1 MADNIAWTGTD
12 VWTGTANVTDY
23 AGTAITNAAGVL
35 VAPGG
40 KVDIRAYE
48 YRPAINNAARF
59 MLLFD

>member
-40 KVDIRAYE
+40 KVDIGAYE
-48 YRPAINNAARF
+48 HKAKLNDAA
-59 MLLFD
+59 LKLIQ

>member
-12 VWTGTANVTDY
+12 VWTGTASVTDY

-40 KVDIRAYE
+40 KVDIGAYE
-48 YRPAINNAARF
+48 YRPRLNNTALK
-59 MLLFD
+59 LLLLD

>member
-23 AGTAITNAAGVL
+23 AGTAITNAAGTI

-40 KVDIRAYE
+40 VVDIGAYE
-48 YRPAINNAARF
+48 RKPSIHNAARF